1 MWPLCSHSL
10 TLKTCAATNWKKK
23 RVIKRNAFSMFIF
36 LFICYFHPPP
46 HFIFF
51 FFFFCVWYSLHIQN
65 STICCV
71 HKIRIE
77 RSGQKMA
84 IADTNIQHK
93 STFMIVNGF
102 VLAKWRL
109 IDNYY
114 QKPNKS
120 WFFIFHFGSIQQCFA
135 LYTKL
140 KIAHL
145 KALPSIIWF
154 SLLVF
159 SALFSLC
166 WYLSLFP
173 IYASFYTHRSDNH

>member
-1 MWPLCSHSL
+1 MLFSS
-10 TLKTCAATNWKKK
+10 AAT
-23 RVIKRNAFSMFIF
+23 
-36 LFICYFHPPP
+36 LH
-46 HFIFF
+46 FF

-173 IYASFYTHRSDNH
+173 IYALYASFRQPLGIPKIMHKFSSYDFSCKRTTATVTTTPMWEIRFRV